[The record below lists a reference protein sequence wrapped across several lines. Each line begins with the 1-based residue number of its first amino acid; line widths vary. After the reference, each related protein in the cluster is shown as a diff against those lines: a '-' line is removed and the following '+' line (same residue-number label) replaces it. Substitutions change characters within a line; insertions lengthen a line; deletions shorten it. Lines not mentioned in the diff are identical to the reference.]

1 MGMKYFI
8 LLFTIIG
15 LTLSSCGNK
24 AEKKADQPA
33 PQTKVAN
40 PNGLT
45 DFQMENGIGPVT
57 EKLQLGEID
66 QAKAKKGEAAFKIKC
81 AACHKLDARFIG
93 PAQRYTADR
102 RSPEYIVNMMMN
114 PDTMLAKHPIA
125 QKMLAEYK
133 APMVNMHITM
143 AEAMDIL
150 EYMRM
155 VTKEGH
161 EKNIPEV
168 PVFATK

>member
-1 MGMKYFI
+1 MRYVLI
-8 LLFTIIG
+8 LFAVFALA
-15 LTLSSCGNK
+15 LTSCGNK
-24 AEKKADQPA
+24 AEKKAEKPA
-33 PQTKVAN
+33 PAVKAAN

-57 EKLQLGEID
+57 EKLNLGEID
-66 QAKAKKGEAAFKIKC
+66 EAKAKKGEAAFKVKC

-114 PDTMLAKHPIA
+114 PDTMLAKHPTA

-133 APMVNMHITM
+133 APMANMHIQLP
-143 AEAMDIL
+143 EAMNIL
-150 EYMRM
+150 EYMRK
-155 VTKEGH
+155 VAKEGH

-168 PVFATK
+168 PVFAEKK